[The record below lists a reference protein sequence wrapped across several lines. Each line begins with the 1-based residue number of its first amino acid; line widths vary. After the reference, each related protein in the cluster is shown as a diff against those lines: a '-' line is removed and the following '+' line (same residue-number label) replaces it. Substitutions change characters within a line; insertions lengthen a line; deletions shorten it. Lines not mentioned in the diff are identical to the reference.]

1 MSHKCSICEKNFKS
15 ISASIQHRLA
25 AHAPPSFLH
34 PPPLISIPPKPF
46 FSRGGVRFAFQMGSC
61 DRGADCRF
69 SHDESRAHA
78 SSTCKLCNKC
88 FKNTTSLAQHTQMA
102 HAKPKPIEEEDG
114 YDWCKRDREDME
126 DARAIYEE
134 WYNPDGGNEDYAGGD
149 D

>member
-1 MSHKCSICEKNFKS
+1 MSHKFSICEKNFKS

-25 AHAPPSFLH
+25 
-34 PPPLISIPPKPF
+34 
-46 FSRGGVRFAFQMGSC
+46 
-61 DRGADCRF
+61 
-69 SHDESRAHA
+69 AHA

-114 YDWCKRDREDME
+114 YDLRKRDREDME

-134 WYNPDGGNEDYAGGD
+134 WYNPDGGNEDYADGD